1 MNLILIPVYND
12 YKSLNK
18 LLLII
23 NSLISKNS
31 TQVLI
36 VDDCSSNKMKLDIK
50 KMKMIKKIEIL
61 RLSENIGSQKAIAA
75 SLKYLNE
82 KKNRDFNYITIMDG
96 DGEDNPNN
104 ISLMLDFAKKNKDSV
119 VVSCRKDRNEN
130 FLIKF
135 GYKIHLFLT
144 FIFTIQWMSFGNF
157 SCFYYKNLKKI
168 LSNKSIWHAYS
179 AAIKKNTNI
188 SRVYAARSKRFY
200 GKSKVRLNFL
210 INHSFKII
218 GVFYK
223 RVIFFSIIYIY
234 LVNNYI
240 HSNAYLL
247 SLLIMIFN
255 IIIILAIYKN
265 RSKKKFTYILQ
276 KIK

>member
-12 YKSLNK
+12 FKSLNK

-23 NSLISKNS
+23 NSLIRKNS

-50 KMKMIKKIEIL
+50 KMKMIKRIEIL
-61 RLSENIGSQKAIAA
+61 RLSENIGSQKAIAT

-104 ISLMLDFAKKNKDSV
+104 ISLMLNFAKKNKDSL

-135 GYKIHLFLT
+135 
-144 FIFTIQWMSFGNF
+144 
-157 SCFYYKNLKKI
+157 
-168 LSNKSIWHAYS
+168 
-179 AAIKKNTNI
+179 
-188 SRVYAARSKRFY
+188 
-200 GKSKVRLNFL
+200 
-210 INHSFKII
+210 
-218 GVFYK
+218 
-223 RVIFFSIIYIY
+223 
-234 LVNNYI
+234 
-240 HSNAYLL
+240 
-247 SLLIMIFN
+247 
-255 IIIILAIYKN
+255 
-265 RSKKKFTYILQ
+265 
-276 KIK
+276 

>member
-12 YKSLNK
+12 FKSLNK

-23 NSLISKNS
+23 NSLIRKNS

-50 KMKMIKKIEIL
+50 KMKMIKRIEIL
-61 RLSENIGSQKAIAA
+61 RLSENIGSQKAIAT

-104 ISLMLDFAKKNKDSV
+104 ISLMLNFAKKNKDSV

-157 SCFYYKNLKKI
+157 SCFHYKNLKKI
-168 LSNKSIWHAYS
+168 LSNNSIWHAYS

-188 SRVYAARSKRFY
+188 FRVYAARSKRFY
-200 GKSKVRLNFL
+200 GKSKVRLQFL

-218 GVFYK
+218 GVFYI

-247 SLLIMIFN
+247 NLLIMIFN

-265 RSKKKFTYILQ
+265 GFKKKFSYTLQ
-276 KIK
+276 RVK